1 MYDRGQL
8 DAPKGTNASNAA
20 LSGLTGNDRIAVQWA
35 LSQGYSVRTKP
46 NGCLWVIGI
55 TCGLFAAIVPG
66 VLLLI
71 FLMVKQRDYEN
82 ELRQIRNKWV
92 DAGKPGLGEDRDN
105 SEDADSQRKRILG
118 GK

>member
-1 MYDRGQL
+1 
-8 DAPKGTNASNAA
+8 
-20 LSGLTGNDRIAVQWA
+20 
-35 LSQGYSVRTKP
+35 
-46 NGCLWVIGI
+46 
-55 TCGLFAAIVPG
+55 
-66 VLLLI
+66 
-71 FLMVKQRDYEN
+71 MVKQRDYEN